1 MIGKYWKI
9 NGKKRTLLVSL
20 FDICFPTWGLLL
32 LRYSQIWRK
41 MEKYEFRTRCP
52 WWLWLMVG
60 FTVSGS
66 FILLM
71 MKERYDL
78 VVTCGIIWIPYLAI
92 LLISHSRTYTVTPES
107 FTVTTKLLKPRSIP
121 LLNIIGLEKTYI
133 RNNRPKSLV
142 IRYRTKDM
150 YRSFLAINRN
160 EVDIEGVLE
169 AVLAFNHLYR
179 SVNQDE

>member
-1 MIGKYWKI
+1 
-9 NGKKRTLLVSL
+9 
-20 FDICFPTWGLLL
+20 
-32 LRYSQIWRK
+32 
-41 MEKYEFRTRCP
+41 
-52 WWLWLMVG
+52 MVG
-60 FTVSGS
+60 ITVSGS

-142 IRYRTKDM
+142 GYCREEMIEDAGSGRKKIAM
-150 YRSFLAINRN
+150 SAIT
-160 EVDIEGVLE
+160 
-169 AVLAFNHLYR
+169 
-179 SVNQDE
+179 

>member
-1 MIGKYWKI
+1 
-9 NGKKRTLLVSL
+9 
-20 FDICFPTWGLLL
+20 
-32 LRYSQIWRK
+32 
-41 MEKYEFRTRCP
+41 
-52 WWLWLMVG
+52 
-60 FTVSGS
+60 
-66 FILLM
+66 M